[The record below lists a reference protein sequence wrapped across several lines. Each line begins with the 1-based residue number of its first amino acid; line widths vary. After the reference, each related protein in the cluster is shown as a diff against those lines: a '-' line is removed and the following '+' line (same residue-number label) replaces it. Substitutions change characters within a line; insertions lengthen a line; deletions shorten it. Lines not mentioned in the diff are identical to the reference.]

1 MDQAMSIELDDK
13 NVIVMKLLHY
23 FITEKNY
30 NPIILQGAEN
40 EIWLENMDEDYKI
53 VRIVSNYIHNNEQ
66 FIYDN
71 NKIRSIVKQVKKKT
85 FFFKMKTLNVLLD
98 VGENVDIK
106 DNNDIENFKISNFKD
121 LRSDDN
127 ISGLFP
133 KLKTMSLKREDNFET
148 IINITN
154 DINTKSAENNKRFEK
169 IFSPKKIVVTKL
181 LVIINV
187 VVFLL
192 TLFSAKLFN
201 LFILDPVGVRNGEIW
216 RLITSM
222 FMHGSIYHLFVNM
235 YSLAILG
242 NQVETFL
249 GKKKFLIIYFISG
262 ITGSMLSCILTNSY
276 SLGASGAIFG
286 LLGSLLY
293 FGLQY
298 RLFLG
303 SILLREIVPIIIL
316 NLMIG
321 FMFEGIDNAAHI
333 GGLIGGI
340 FATLAV
346 GVDSRTQKS
355 SKINGWIT
363 LTILILFLSYLL
375 FFR

>member
-1 MDQAMSIELDDK
+1 MTKVLDK
-13 NVIVMKLLHY
+13 KEEIIMKLVHY
-23 FITEKNY
+23 FITEENY
-30 NPIILQGAEN
+30 EPMIVNGVKN
-40 EIWLENMDEDYKI
+40 EIWLENLEAPYKI
-53 VRIVSNYIHNNEQ
+53 IRINSNYIHNNEQ

-85 FFFKMKTLNVLLD
+85 FFLKMKTLNVLLD

-201 LFILDPVGVRNGEIW
+201 LFILDPVGVRNGELW

-321 FMFEGIDNAAHI
+321 FMFEGIDNASHI

-363 LTILILFLSYLL
+363 LSILILFLSYLL